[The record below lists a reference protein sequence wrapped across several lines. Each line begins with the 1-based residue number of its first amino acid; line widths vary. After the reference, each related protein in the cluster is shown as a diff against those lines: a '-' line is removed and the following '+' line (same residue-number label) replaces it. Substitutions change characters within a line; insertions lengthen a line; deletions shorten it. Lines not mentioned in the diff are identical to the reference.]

1 MQRYR
6 TSFVGWV
13 PNQGTDM
20 EERVQPKR
28 AYSEPSLVEY
38 GSVAKLTQLGSILD
52 GGGGGGGPII
62 DIMVIIMLPI

>member
-1 MQRYR
+1 M
-6 TSFVGWV
+6 
-13 PNQGTDM
+13 D
-20 EERVQPKR
+20 ERVEIKR

-62 DIMVIIMLPI
+62 DIMVIIMLP